1 MGEIRPAQSVK
12 LICGILFRDPQI
24 REQVD
29 FHLQDHFGPADYR
42 SEVFPFE
49 ETDYY
54 DKEMGTGIQRQY
66 FAFRDLVLPDVLA
79 DAKRF
84 TNHLESEFA
93 SPDGNRRVNLD
104 PGLLS
109 SANIILASTKNFYH
123 RVYLRDGIYAEVT
136 MFYRHGR
143 FETLPWTYPDYRNHQ
158 QVFLEIRNLYRR
170 QTRGESETPPE

>member
-29 FHLQDHFGPADYR
+29 FHLQERFGPADYR
-42 SEVFPFE
+42 SAVFPFE

-54 DKEMGTGIQRQY
+54 NEEMGTGLERQY
-66 FAFRDLVLPDVLA
+66 LSFRDLVLPDVLA
-79 DAKRF
+79 DAKQF
-84 TNHLESEFA
+84 TNRLEFEFA